1 MKKQS
6 FTLHFKYILGIC
18 FVLALV
24 VLIYMYANQIAS
36 TRLFLYLKN
45 TLTSTFFFN
54 LILYFFIPIF
64 VITIIVLILVITHY
78 TKKGIRVEAETVE
91 IERKVDEFLLKLIFG
106 KKLSDELITIEV
118 KNFKKT
124 IPFDEKYV
132 KKIVLTKIFTIKE
145 EFNLN
150 ENDILVSLFNQFDF
164 LEYSKQ
170 LLAKKQWYNKAL
182 GVHYIEKINYKS
194 ELHLIEPLLTHKNET
209 LRGLSFNATLS
220 LKEDIFPL
228 LMGYKETITY
238 ASKIKIAD
246 ILRQKKTTFSL
257 EQVNMLLR
265 NENDSIKSI
274 AMLYVLDKNISISE
288 DIIIELLNSKT
299 RYIRKDIITLIR
311 NLKLS
316 HLEDQLFKSYH
327 LEEIIRNKISIFK
340 TLAEIGSEKS
350 IFFALKT
357 IEDPN
362 IDSDIE
368 FEAVRTIFKINP
380 MFFEQFIISK
390 FSEKETVKKIIAHIN
405 NPYLS

>member
-1 MKKQS
+1 MHLKKHISIFNFNYLLGFFLMLAFIILLNFKIVDSIISQTIRFF
-6 FTLHFKYILGIC
+6 FTT
-18 FVLALV
+18 
-24 VLIYMYANQIAS
+24 N
-36 TRLFLYLKN
+36 
-45 TLTSTFFFN
+45 FFFN

-91 IERKVDEFLLKLIFG
+91 IERKVDEFLVKLIFG
-106 KKLSDELITIEV
+106 KKLSDELITIEI

-132 KKIVLTKIFTIKE
+132 KKIALTKIFTIKE
-145 EFNLN
+145 VFNLN

-340 TLAEIGSEKS
+340 TLAEMGSEKS

>member
-1 MKKQS
+1 MHLKKHISIFNFNYLLGFFLMLAFIILLNFKIVYSIISQTIRFF
-6 FTLHFKYILGIC
+6 FTT
-18 FVLALV
+18 
-24 VLIYMYANQIAS
+24 N
-36 TRLFLYLKN
+36 
-45 TLTSTFFFN
+45 FFFN

-91 IERKVDEFLLKLIFG
+91 IERKVDEFLVKLIFG
-106 KKLSDELITIEV
+106 KKLSDELITIEI

-145 EFNLN
+145 VFNLN

-182 GVHYIEKINYKS
+182 GVHYIEKIKYKS

-340 TLAEIGSEKS
+340 TLAEMGSEKS

>member
-1 MKKQS
+1 M
-6 FTLHFKYILGIC
+6 
-18 FVLALV
+18 LALL

-132 KKIVLTKIFTIKE
+132 KKIVLTKIITIKE
-145 EFNLN
+145 GFNLN
-150 ENDILVSLFNQFDF
+150 ENDILVLLFNQFDF

-340 TLAEIGSEKS
+340 TLAEMGSEKS

>member
-1 MKKQS
+1 M
-6 FTLHFKYILGIC
+6 
-18 FVLALV
+18 LALV

-340 TLAEIGSEKS
+340 TLAEMGSEKS

>member
-1 MKKQS
+1 MHLKKHISIFNFNYLLGFFLMLAFIILLNFKIVDSIISQTIRFF
-6 FTLHFKYILGIC
+6 FTT
-18 FVLALV
+18 
-24 VLIYMYANQIAS
+24 N
-36 TRLFLYLKN
+36 
-45 TLTSTFFFN
+45 FFFN

-91 IERKVDEFLLKLIFG
+91 IERKVDEFLVKLIFG
-106 KKLSDELITIEV
+106 KKLSDELITIEI

-132 KKIVLTKIFTIKE
+132 KKIVLTKIITIKE
-145 EFNLN
+145 ELNLN

-340 TLAEIGSEKS
+340 TLAEMGSEKS

>member
-1 MKKQS
+1 MLAFIILLNFKIVDSIISQTIRFF
-6 FTLHFKYILGIC
+6 FTT
-18 FVLALV
+18 
-24 VLIYMYANQIAS
+24 N
-36 TRLFLYLKN
+36 
-45 TLTSTFFFN
+45 FFFN

-91 IERKVDEFLLKLIFG
+91 IERKVDEFLVKLIFG
-106 KKLSDELITIEV
+106 KKLSDELITIEI

-132 KKIVLTKIFTIKE
+132 KKIALTKIFTIKE
-145 EFNLN
+145 VFNLN

-340 TLAEIGSEKS
+340 TLAEMGSEKS

-405 NPYLS
+405 SPYLS

>member
-1 MKKQS
+1 MHLKKHISIFNFNYLLGFFLMLAFIILLNFKIVDSIISQTIRFF
-6 FTLHFKYILGIC
+6 FTT
-18 FVLALV
+18 
-24 VLIYMYANQIAS
+24 N
-36 TRLFLYLKN
+36 
-45 TLTSTFFFN
+45 FFFN

-91 IERKVDEFLLKLIFG
+91 IERKVDEFLVKLIFG
-106 KKLSDELITIEV
+106 KKLSDELITIEI

-132 KKIVLTKIFTIKE
+132 KKIVLTKIFNIKE
-145 EFNLN
+145 VFNLK
-150 ENDILVSLFNQFDF
+150 ENDILILLFNQFDF

-311 NLKLS
+311 NLKLT

-327 LEEIIRNKISIFK
+327 LEEFIRNKISIFK
-340 TLAEIGSEKS
+340 TLAEMGSEKS

>member
-45 TLTSTFFFN
+45 TLTSTFFFYFF
-54 LILYFFIPIF
+54 LYFIIPLF

-91 IERKVDEFLLKLIFG
+91 IERKVDEFLVKLIFG
-106 KKLSDELITIEV
+106 KKLSDELITIEI

-132 KKIVLTKIFTIKE
+132 KKIALTKIFTIKE
-145 EFNLN
+145 GFNLN

-340 TLAEIGSEKS
+340 TLAEMGSEKS

-405 NPYLS
+405 SPYLS

>member
-1 MKKQS
+1 MLAFIILLNFKIVDSIISQTIRFF
-6 FTLHFKYILGIC
+6 FTT
-18 FVLALV
+18 
-24 VLIYMYANQIAS
+24 N
-36 TRLFLYLKN
+36 
-45 TLTSTFFFN
+45 FFFN

-91 IERKVDEFLLKLIFG
+91 IERKVDEFLVKLIFG
-106 KKLSDELITIEV
+106 KKLSDELITIEI

-132 KKIVLTKIFTIKE
+132 KKIALTKIFTIKE
-145 EFNLN
+145 VFNLN

-340 TLAEIGSEKS
+340 TLAEMGSEKS

>member
-1 MKKQS
+1 M
-6 FTLHFKYILGIC
+6 
-18 FVLALV
+18 LALV

-45 TLTSTFFFN
+45 TLTSTFFFYFF
-54 LILYFFIPIF
+54 LYFFIPIF

-106 KKLSDELITIEV
+106 KKLSDELITIEI

-132 KKIVLTKIFTIKE
+132 KKIVLTKIITIKE
-145 EFNLN
+145 GFNLN

-340 TLAEIGSEKS
+340 TLAEMGSEKS

>member
-1 MKKQS
+1 MHLKKHISIFNFNYLLGFFLMLAFIILLNFKIVDSIISQTIRFF
-6 FTLHFKYILGIC
+6 FTT
-18 FVLALV
+18 
-24 VLIYMYANQIAS
+24 N
-36 TRLFLYLKN
+36 
-45 TLTSTFFFN
+45 FFFN

-106 KKLSDELITIEV
+106 KKLSDELITIEI

-132 KKIVLTKIFTIKE
+132 KNIVLTKIITIKE
-145 EFNLN
+145 GFNLN

-340 TLAEIGSEKS
+340 TLAEMGSEKS

>member
-1 MKKQS
+1 MHLKKHISIFNFNYLLGFFLMLAFIILLNFKIVDSIISQTIRFF
-6 FTLHFKYILGIC
+6 FTT
-18 FVLALV
+18 
-24 VLIYMYANQIAS
+24 N
-36 TRLFLYLKN
+36 
-45 TLTSTFFFN
+45 FFFN

-91 IERKVDEFLLKLIFG
+91 IERKVDEFLSKLIFG
-106 KKLSDELITIEV
+106 KKLSDELITIEI

-132 KKIVLTKIFTIKE
+132 KKIALTKIFTIKE

-340 TLAEIGSEKS
+340 TLAEMGSEKS

>member
-1 MKKQS
+1 M
-6 FTLHFKYILGIC
+6 
-18 FVLALV
+18 LALV

-91 IERKVDEFLLKLIFG
+91 IERKVDEFLVKLIFG
-106 KKLSDELITIEV
+106 KKLSDELITIEI

-132 KKIVLTKIFTIKE
+132 KNIVLTKIITIKE
-145 EFNLN
+145 GFNLN

-340 TLAEIGSEKS
+340 TLAEMGSEKS

>member
-1 MKKQS
+1 MHLKKHISIFNFNYLLGFFLMLAFIILLNFKIVDSIISQTIRFF
-6 FTLHFKYILGIC
+6 FTT
-18 FVLALV
+18 
-24 VLIYMYANQIAS
+24 N
-36 TRLFLYLKN
+36 
-45 TLTSTFFFN
+45 FFFN

-91 IERKVDEFLLKLIFG
+91 IERKVDEFLVKLIFG
-106 KKLSDELITIEV
+106 KKLSDELITIEI

-145 EFNLN
+145 VFNLK
-150 ENDILVSLFNQFDF
+150 ENDILILLFNQFDF

-340 TLAEIGSEKS
+340 TLAEMGSEKS

>member
-1 MKKQS
+1 MLAFIILLNFKIVDSIISQTIRFF
-6 FTLHFKYILGIC
+6 FTT
-18 FVLALV
+18 
-24 VLIYMYANQIAS
+24 N
-36 TRLFLYLKN
+36 
-45 TLTSTFFFN
+45 FFFN

-91 IERKVDEFLLKLIFG
+91 IERKVDEFLVKLIFG
-106 KKLSDELITIEV
+106 KKLSDELITIEI

-132 KKIVLTKIFTIKE
+132 KNIVLTKIITIKE
-145 EFNLN
+145 GFNLN

-340 TLAEIGSEKS
+340 TLAEMGSEKS

-405 NPYLS
+405 SPYLS

>member
-18 FVLALV
+18 LVLALL
-24 VLIYMYANQIAS
+24 VLIYLYNNQIAN

-45 TLTSTFFFN
+45 TLTATFFFN
-54 LILYFFIPIF
+54 FFLYFFIPLF
-64 VITIIVLILVITHY
+64 VTTIIVLILVIRYY

-106 KKLSDELITIEV
+106 KKLSDELITIEI

-132 KKIVLTKIFTIKE
+132 KKIVLTKIITIKE
-145 EFNLN
+145 GFNLN

-340 TLAEIGSEKS
+340 TLAEMGSEKS

>member
-91 IERKVDEFLLKLIFG
+91 IERKVDEFLVKLIFG
-106 KKLSDELITIEV
+106 KKLSDELITIEI

-132 KKIVLTKIFTIKE
+132 KNIVLTKIITIKE
-145 EFNLN
+145 GFNLN

-340 TLAEIGSEKS
+340 TLAEMGSEKS

>member
-1 MKKQS
+1 MHLKKHISIFNFNYLLGFFLMLAFIILLNFKIVDSIISQTIRFF
-6 FTLHFKYILGIC
+6 FTT
-18 FVLALV
+18 
-24 VLIYMYANQIAS
+24 N
-36 TRLFLYLKN
+36 
-45 TLTSTFFFN
+45 FFFN

-91 IERKVDEFLLKLIFG
+91 IERKVDEFLVKLIFG
-106 KKLSDELITIEV
+106 KKLSDELITIEI

-246 ILRQKKTTFSL
+246 ILRRKKTTFSL

-340 TLAEIGSEKS
+340 TLAEMGSEKS

>member
-1 MKKQS
+1 MHLKKHISIFNFNYLLGFFLMLAVIILLNFKIVDSIISQTIRFF
-6 FTLHFKYILGIC
+6 FTT
-18 FVLALV
+18 
-24 VLIYMYANQIAS
+24 N
-36 TRLFLYLKN
+36 
-45 TLTSTFFFN
+45 FFFN

-91 IERKVDEFLLKLIFG
+91 IERKVDEFLVKLIFG
-106 KKLSDELITIEV
+106 KKLSDELITIEI

-145 EFNLN
+145 VFNLN

-340 TLAEIGSEKS
+340 TLAEMGSEKS

>member
-1 MKKQS
+1 MHLKKHISIFNFNYLLGFFLMLAFIILLNFKIVDSIISQTIRFF
-6 FTLHFKYILGIC
+6 FTT
-18 FVLALV
+18 
-24 VLIYMYANQIAS
+24 N
-36 TRLFLYLKN
+36 
-45 TLTSTFFFN
+45 FFFN

-91 IERKVDEFLLKLIFG
+91 IERKVDEFLVKLIFG
-106 KKLSDELITIEV
+106 KKLSDELITIEI

-145 EFNLN
+145 VFNLN

-220 LKEDIFPL
+220 LKDDIFPL

-340 TLAEIGSEKS
+340 TLAEMGSEKS

>member
-106 KKLSDELITIEV
+106 KKLSDELITIEI

-132 KKIVLTKIFTIKE
+132 KKIVLTKIITIKE
-145 EFNLN
+145 GFNLN

-340 TLAEIGSEKS
+340 TLAEMGSEKS

>member
-1 MKKQS
+1 MHLKKHISIFNFNYLLGFFLMLAFIILLNFKIVDSIISQTIRFF
-6 FTLHFKYILGIC
+6 FTT
-18 FVLALV
+18 
-24 VLIYMYANQIAS
+24 N
-36 TRLFLYLKN
+36 
-45 TLTSTFFFN
+45 FFFN

-91 IERKVDEFLLKLIFG
+91 IERKVDEFLVKLIFG
-106 KKLSDELITIEV
+106 KKLSDELITIEI

-132 KKIVLTKIFTIKE
+132 KKIVLTKIITIKE
-145 EFNLN
+145 GFNLN

-340 TLAEIGSEKS
+340 TLAEMGSEKS

>member
-1 MKKQS
+1 MLAFIILLNFKIVDSIISQTIRFF
-6 FTLHFKYILGIC
+6 FTT
-18 FVLALV
+18 
-24 VLIYMYANQIAS
+24 N
-36 TRLFLYLKN
+36 
-45 TLTSTFFFN
+45 FFFN

-91 IERKVDEFLLKLIFG
+91 IERKVDEFLVKLIFG
-106 KKLSDELITIEV
+106 KKLSDELITIEI

-132 KKIVLTKIFTIKE
+132 KNIVLTKIITIKE
-145 EFNLN
+145 GFNLN

-340 TLAEIGSEKS
+340 TLAEMGSEKS

-390 FSEKETVKKIIAHIN
+390 FSEKEIVKKIIAHIN

>member
-1 MKKQS
+1 MLAFIILLNFKIVDSIISQTIRFF
-6 FTLHFKYILGIC
+6 FTT
-18 FVLALV
+18 
-24 VLIYMYANQIAS
+24 N
-36 TRLFLYLKN
+36 
-45 TLTSTFFFN
+45 FFFN

-91 IERKVDEFLLKLIFG
+91 IERKVDEFLVKLIFG
-106 KKLSDELITIEV
+106 KKLSDELITIEI

-132 KKIVLTKIFTIKE
+132 KNIVLTKIITIKE
-145 EFNLN
+145 GFNLN

-220 LKEDIFPL
+220 LKDDIFPL

-340 TLAEIGSEKS
+340 TLAEMGSEKS

>member
-1 MKKQS
+1 MHLKKHISIFNFNYLLGFFLMLAFIILLNFKIVDSIISQTIRFF
-6 FTLHFKYILGIC
+6 FTT
-18 FVLALV
+18 
-24 VLIYMYANQIAS
+24 N
-36 TRLFLYLKN
+36 
-45 TLTSTFFFN
+45 FFFN

-91 IERKVDEFLLKLIFG
+91 IERKVDEFLVKLIFG
-106 KKLSDELITIEV
+106 KKLSDELITIEI

-145 EFNLN
+145 GFNLN

-340 TLAEIGSEKS
+340 TLAEMGSEKS

>member
-91 IERKVDEFLLKLIFG
+91 IERKVDEFLVKLIFG
-106 KKLSDELITIEV
+106 KKLSDELITIEI

-132 KKIVLTKIFTIKE
+132 KKIVLTKIITIKE
-145 EFNLN
+145 GFNLN

-340 TLAEIGSEKS
+340 TLAEMGSEKS

>member
-1 MKKQS
+1 MHLKKHISIFNFNYLLGFFLMLAFIILLNFKIVDSIISQTIRFF
-6 FTLHFKYILGIC
+6 FTT
-18 FVLALV
+18 
-24 VLIYMYANQIAS
+24 N
-36 TRLFLYLKN
+36 
-45 TLTSTFFFN
+45 FFFN

-91 IERKVDEFLLKLIFG
+91 IERKVDEFLVKLIFG
-106 KKLSDELITIEV
+106 KKLSDELITIEI

-132 KKIVLTKIFTIKE
+132 KKIALTKIFTIKE
-145 EFNLN
+145 VFNLN

-164 LEYSKQ
+164 LECSKQ

>member
-1 MKKQS
+1 M
-6 FTLHFKYILGIC
+6 
-18 FVLALV
+18 LALV

-45 TLTSTFFFN
+45 TLTSTFFFYFF
-54 LILYFFIPIF
+54 LYFIIPLF

-132 KKIVLTKIFTIKE
+132 KKIVLTKLFNIKE
-145 EFNLN
+145 VFNLK
-150 ENDILVSLFNQFDF
+150 ENDILILLFNQFEF
-164 LEYSKQ
+164 LQYTKQ

-194 ELHLIEPLLTHKNET
+194 ELHLIEPLLNHKNET

-220 LKEDIFPL
+220 LKDDIFPL

-246 ILRQKKTTFSL
+246 ILRQKKTIFSI
-257 EQVNMLLR
+257 EQVNLLLKH
-265 NENDSIKSI
+265 ENDSIKSI
-274 AMLYVLDKNISISE
+274 AMLYVLDKNISVSE
-288 DIIIELLNSKT
+288 DVIVELLNSKT

-311 NLKLS
+311 NLKLT

-327 LEEIIRNKISIFK
+327 LEEFIRNKISIFK
-340 TLAEIGSEKS
+340 TLAEMGSEKS

>member
-1 MKKQS
+1 MLAFIILLNFKIVDSIISQTIRFF
-6 FTLHFKYILGIC
+6 FTT
-18 FVLALV
+18 
-24 VLIYMYANQIAS
+24 N
-36 TRLFLYLKN
+36 
-45 TLTSTFFFN
+45 FFFN

-91 IERKVDEFLLKLIFG
+91 IERKVDEFLSKLIFG
-106 KKLSDELITIEV
+106 KKLSDELITIEI

-132 KKIVLTKIFTIKE
+132 KNIVLTKIITIKE
-145 EFNLN
+145 GFNLN

-340 TLAEIGSEKS
+340 TLAEMGSEKS

>member
-1 MKKQS
+1 MHLKKHISIFNFNYLLGFFLMLAFIILLNFKIVDSIISQTIRFF
-6 FTLHFKYILGIC
+6 FTT
-18 FVLALV
+18 
-24 VLIYMYANQIAS
+24 N
-36 TRLFLYLKN
+36 
-45 TLTSTFFFN
+45 FFFN

-91 IERKVDEFLLKLIFG
+91 IERKVDEFLVKLIFG
-106 KKLSDELITIEV
+106 KKLSDELITIEI

-132 KKIVLTKIFTIKE
+132 KNIVLTKIITIKE
-145 EFNLN
+145 GFNLN

-340 TLAEIGSEKS
+340 TLAEMGSEKS

>member
-1 MKKQS
+1 MHLKKHISIFNFNYLLGFFLMLAFIILLNFKIVDSIISQTIRFF
-6 FTLHFKYILGIC
+6 FTT
-18 FVLALV
+18 
-24 VLIYMYANQIAS
+24 N
-36 TRLFLYLKN
+36 
-45 TLTSTFFFN
+45 FFFN

-91 IERKVDEFLLKLIFG
+91 IERKVDEFLVKLIFG
-106 KKLSDELITIEV
+106 KKLSDELITIEI

-145 EFNLN
+145 VFNLN

-340 TLAEIGSEKS
+340 TLAEMGSEKS

-380 MFFEQFIISK
+380 MFFEQFLISK

>member
-1 MKKQS
+1 MHLKKHISIFNFNYLLGFFLMLAFIILLNFKIVDSIISQTIRFF
-6 FTLHFKYILGIC
+6 FTT
-18 FVLALV
+18 
-24 VLIYMYANQIAS
+24 N
-36 TRLFLYLKN
+36 
-45 TLTSTFFFN
+45 FFFN

-91 IERKVDEFLLKLIFG
+91 IERKVDEFLVKLIFG

-340 TLAEIGSEKS
+340 TLAEMGSEKS

-405 NPYLS
+405 SPYLS

>member
-1 MKKQS
+1 MHLKKHISIFNFNYLLGFFLMLAFIILLNFKIVDSIISQTIRFF
-6 FTLHFKYILGIC
+6 FTT
-18 FVLALV
+18 
-24 VLIYMYANQIAS
+24 N
-36 TRLFLYLKN
+36 
-45 TLTSTFFFN
+45 FFFN

-91 IERKVDEFLLKLIFG
+91 IERKVDEFLVKLIFG
-106 KKLSDELITIEV
+106 KKLSDELITIEI

-132 KKIVLTKIFTIKE
+132 KNIVLTKIITIKE
-145 EFNLN
+145 GFNLN

-327 LEEIIRNKISIFK
+327 LEEFIRNKISIFK
-340 TLAEIGSEKS
+340 TLAEMGSEKS

>member
-106 KKLSDELITIEV
+106 KKLSDELITIEI

-132 KKIVLTKIFTIKE
+132 KKIVLTKIITIKE
-145 EFNLN
+145 GFNLN

-340 TLAEIGSEKS
+340 TLAEMGSEKS

-357 IEDPN
+357 IKDPN

>member
-1 MKKQS
+1 MHLKKHISIFNFNYLLGFFLMLAFIILLNFKIVDSIISQTIRFF
-6 FTLHFKYILGIC
+6 FTT
-18 FVLALV
+18 
-24 VLIYMYANQIAS
+24 N
-36 TRLFLYLKN
+36 
-45 TLTSTFFFN
+45 FFFN

-91 IERKVDEFLLKLIFG
+91 IERKVDEFLVKLIFG
-106 KKLSDELITIEV
+106 KKLSDELITIEI

-132 KKIVLTKIFTIKE
+132 KKIALTKIFTIKE
-145 EFNLN
+145 VFNLN

-340 TLAEIGSEKS
+340 TLAEMGSEKS

-405 NPYLS
+405 SPYLS

>member
-45 TLTSTFFFN
+45 TLTATFFFN
-54 LILYFFIPIF
+54 FFLYFFIPLF
-64 VITIIVLILVITHY
+64 VTTIIVLILVIRYY

-91 IERKVDEFLLKLIFG
+91 IERKVDEFLVKLIFG
-106 KKLSDELITIEV
+106 KKLSDELITIEI

-132 KKIVLTKIFTIKE
+132 KKIVLTKIITIKE
-145 EFNLN
+145 GFNLN

-340 TLAEIGSEKS
+340 TLAEMGSEKS

>member
-1 MKKQS
+1 MLAFIILLNFKIVDSIISQTIRFF
-6 FTLHFKYILGIC
+6 FTT
-18 FVLALV
+18 
-24 VLIYMYANQIAS
+24 N
-36 TRLFLYLKN
+36 
-45 TLTSTFFFN
+45 FFFN

-91 IERKVDEFLLKLIFG
+91 IERKVDEFLVKLIFG
-106 KKLSDELITIEV
+106 KKLSDELITIEI

-132 KKIVLTKIFTIKE
+132 KKIVLTKIFNIKE
-145 EFNLN
+145 AFNLK
-150 ENDILVSLFNQFDF
+150 ENDILILLFNQFEF
-164 LEYSKQ
+164 LQYTKQ

-194 ELHLIEPLLTHKNET
+194 ELHLIEPLLNHKNET

-246 ILRQKKTTFSL
+246 ILRQKKTIFSI
-257 EQVNMLLR
+257 EQVNLLLKH
-265 NENDSIKSI
+265 ENDSIKSI
-274 AMLYVLDKNISISE
+274 AMLYVLDKNISVSE
-288 DIIIELLNSKT
+288 DIIVELLNSKT
-299 RYIRKDIITLIR
+299 RYIRKDVITLIR
-311 NLKLS
+311 NLKLT

-327 LEEIIRNKISIFK
+327 LEEFIRNKISIFK
-340 TLAEIGSEKS
+340 TLAEMGSEKS

>member
-1 MKKQS
+1 MHLKKHISIFNFNYLLGFFLMLAFIILLNFKIVDSIISQTIRFF
-6 FTLHFKYILGIC
+6 FTT
-18 FVLALV
+18 
-24 VLIYMYANQIAS
+24 N
-36 TRLFLYLKN
+36 
-45 TLTSTFFFN
+45 FFFN

-91 IERKVDEFLLKLIFG
+91 IERKVDEFLVKLIFG
-106 KKLSDELITIEV
+106 KKLSDELITIEI

-132 KKIVLTKIFTIKE
+132 KNIVLTKIITIKE
-145 EFNLN
+145 GFNLN

-340 TLAEIGSEKS
+340 TLAEMGSEKS

-405 NPYLS
+405 SPYLS

>member
-1 MKKQS
+1 MHLKKHISIFNFNYLLGFFLMLAFIILLNFKIVDSIISQTIRFF
-6 FTLHFKYILGIC
+6 FTT
-18 FVLALV
+18 
-24 VLIYMYANQIAS
+24 N
-36 TRLFLYLKN
+36 
-45 TLTSTFFFN
+45 FFFN

-91 IERKVDEFLLKLIFG
+91 IERKVDEFLVKLIFG
-106 KKLSDELITIEV
+106 KKLSDELITIEI

-145 EFNLN
+145 VFNLN

-316 HLEDQLFKSYH
+316 HLEDPLFKSYH

-340 TLAEIGSEKS
+340 TLAEMGSEKS

>member
-24 VLIYMYANQIAS
+24 VLIYMYVNQIAS

-91 IERKVDEFLLKLIFG
+91 IERKVDEFLVKLIFG
-106 KKLSDELITIEV
+106 KKLSDELITIEI

-132 KKIVLTKIFTIKE
+132 KNIVLTKIITIKE
-145 EFNLN
+145 GFNLN

-340 TLAEIGSEKS
+340 TLAEMGSEKS